1 MDLEFYASPEASFPE
16 RTLPFAPGKI
26 IGVGRNYRAHAAELG
41 GEVPS
46 EPLLF
51 FKARSG
57 LVAPGQSLVRPGG
70 FERVDHEGEIGVVIG
85 RSGRRIRRENALDHV
100 LGYVCVNDVTI
111 RDLQKRDSQWAR
123 AKGFDGSCAVGP
135 RIVGGIGLDTLEV
148 FTRVNGTMRQHGHAS
163 MMVFDIPTLIAFAS
177 ELMTLEEGDLIA
189 TGTPAGV
196 DNLVPGDEVEVEI
209 PGVGILRN
217 PVVAE
222 GA

>member
-1 MDLEFYASPEASFPE
+1 MDLEFYASSGASAPE
-16 RTLPFAPGKI
+16 RTLSFAPGKI
-26 IGVGRNYRAHAAELG
+26 IGVGRNYRAHAEELG

-57 LVAPGQSLVRPGG
+57 LVAPAQPLVRPAY
-70 FERVDHEGEIGVVIG
+70 ERVDHEGEIGVVIG
-85 RSGRRIRRENALDHV
+85 RAGRRIRREDALDHV

-123 AKGFDGSCAVGP
+123 AKGFDSSCAVGP
-135 RIVGGIGLDTLEV
+135 RIVGGLELADLEV
-148 FTRVNGTMRQHGHAS
+148 ITRVNGEVRQHGHAS
-163 MMVFDIPTLIAFAS
+163 MMVFDIPTLIAYAS

-196 DNLVPGDEVEVEI
+196 GNLVPGDVVEVEI
-209 PGVGILRN
+209 PGVGILEN